1 MLSLL
6 MPKVAGKTRTSFPG
20 FLYTKEE
27 YYSSRAMNFIKTD
40 RINLKFLTGLL
51 NSRLSYFWLKNKGK
65 ELGDLLQIDKGA
77 LLNISLI
84 KPDEKTQNEIALLVK
99 KATKLYQDYR
109 NTSVNIDKWRNLKN
123 EIEKIEKEI
132 DQEVYKLYRLT
143 TEEIKTIENV
153 H

>member
-1 MLSLL
+1 
-6 MPKVAGKTRTSFPG
+6 
-20 FLYTKEE
+20 
-27 YYSSRAMNFIKTD
+27 MNFIKTD

-109 NTSVNIDKWRNLKN
+109 NTSVNNDKWHNLKN

-132 DQEVYKLYRLT
+132 DQEVYKLYRLI